1 MCPEIGADTQGE
13 TDRTPHADPLDTRR
27 AADLRCR
34 PLDIPETL
42 AIIAGSGNY
51 PLAMACAARARG
63 VRRIVVA
70 AFQNE
75 TDAEIT
81 TLTDNVEWMRVGQL
95 GKMIG
100 FLKNSGTR
108 HAVMSGQIHPK
119 NLFDLR
125 PDLKA
130 LMLLGKLRH
139 RNAES
144 IFGAIADEMAKVGVE
159 LLPATSFM
167 EEHLAAAGHI
177 AGPRLGRREAED
189 VRYGFRIAK
198 ETSRLDIGQT
208 VVVKG
213 GTVLAVEAFEG
224 TNAAMKRGGE
234 LGRKDAVMVKVSK
247 PNQDFRFDVPV
258 IGPLTLEAARD
269 ARIRVI
275 GVEAG
280 RTLLLERERLTALAD
295 EFRIAIVGHE
305 ANQSSHD

>member
-1 MCPEIGADTQGE
+1 ME
-13 TDRTPHADPLDTRR
+13 TPQ
-27 AADLRCR
+27 
-34 PLDIPETL
+34 TL
-42 AIIAGSGNY
+42 AIIAGNGVY
-51 PLAMACAARARG
+51 PFVMARSARAAG
-63 VRRIVVA
+63 VQRIVVA

-75 TDAEIT
+75 TSPDLASLVDGI
-81 TLTDNVEWMRVGQL
+81 EWMRVGQL
-95 GKMIG
+95 GKLLN

-130 LMLLGKLRH
+130 VLLLGRLRE

-144 IFGAIADEMAKVGVE
+144 IFGAIGDEMAKVGVE

-167 EEHLAAAGHI
+167 DDHLAPAGLI
-177 AGPRLGRREAED
+177 AGPKLSRREDED
-189 VRYGFRIAK
+189 VRYGFHIAK
-198 ETSRLDIGQT
+198 ESSRLDIGQT
-208 VVVKG
+208 VVVKA

-234 LGRKDAVMVKVSK
+234 LGRKDAVMVKVAK

-280 RTLLLERERLTALAD
+280 RTLLLERERLTALAA
-295 EFRIAIVGHE
+295 EHRISIFGHT
-305 ANQSSHD
+305 A